1 MKSLIVNILC
11 LIGIVLVTWV
21 FISWFDIILKNTP
34 ENGYEGYLLVNF
46 FKIITEVGS
55 NG

>member
-11 LIGIVLVTWV
+11 LIGIVIVAWI
-21 FISWFDIILKNTP
+21 FISWIDIILKNTP

-46 FKIITEVGS
+46 FKIITEVWG